1 MFYDVFCELCAANNL
16 TPSGGAAAIGFNR
29 ATVTT
34 WKNTGK
40 APKGNIL
47 LKVAQY
53 FEVPVDFLLQRPPFD
68 YWEAINADRR
78 GLIAATGIDHDLL
91 KIVWGIDAFDPYA
104 CRLKDFVSFLSLE
117 LLSAIPL
124 DDGSW
129 GIVLRPE
136 HQKAPTQQPGERS
149 TAQNDEEEEMLLL
162 ARHMEPIPEEDRKEL
177 KEQFKKSIDMYLK
190 AMGLSET
197 EDK

>member
-40 APKGNIL
+40 APKGDIL

-53 FEVPVDFLLQRPPFD
+53 FEVPVDFLLQRPPFE
-68 YWEAINADRR
+68 YWE
-78 GLIAATGIDHDLL
+78 
-91 KIVWGIDAFDPYA
+91 KIEENRAEFFHYVDFDP
-104 CRLKDFVSFLSLE
+104 E
-117 LLSAIPL
+117 LLDVFYDIDSNLLEAEPIRNIIIFMNEQVESAQPL
-124 DDGSW
+124 EKGGW
-129 GIVLRPE
+129 EVKMKNTK
-136 HQKAPTQQPGERS
+136 KAPTQQPGERS

>member
-1 MFYDVFCELCAANNL
+1 ME
-16 TPSGGAAAIGFNR
+16 
-29 ATVTT
+29 
-34 WKNTGK
+34 NTGK
-40 APKGNIL
+40 APKGDIL

-149 TAQNDEEEEMLLL
+149 TAQNDEEEEMRSMSAGYDSGAAYRRLRQR
-162 ARHMEPIPEEDRKEL
+162 AAGFRRRERECGI
-177 KEQFKKSIDMYLK
+177 
-190 AMGLSET
+190 
-197 EDK
+197 

>member
-40 APKGNIL
+40 APKGDIL

-78 GLIAATGIDHDLL
+78 GRPPSSRVSAVQPKMMKRKKCSYWLGTWSRYQRKIA
-91 KIVWGIDAFDPYA
+91 K
-104 CRLKDFVSFLSLE
+104 
-117 LLSAIPL
+117 
-124 DDGSW
+124 
-129 GIVLRPE
+129 
-136 HQKAPTQQPGERS
+136 
-149 TAQNDEEEEMLLL
+149 N
-162 ARHMEPIPEEDRKEL
+162 
-177 KEQFKKSIDMYLK
+177 
-190 AMGLSET
+190 
-197 EDK
+197 